1 MSLLIVFQL
10 RTGDQPQVEVGDA
23 SSLSGAASRNGMAR
37 TKLPG
42 YLRSAWFQQMLQ
54 LSFVGGLTGE
64 YVDFTTAHHAAL
76 RMIAARGGRMIGE
89 EEAVAGAGMVPSPV
103 GAQPDIVATDL
114 RELALRLRD

>member
-64 YVDFTTAHHAAL
+64 YVDFHDRPTSGSTHDCGSWRADD
-76 RMIAARGGRMIGE
+76 RGGGGGRSGRHGAE
-89 EEAVAGAGMVPSPV
+89 SGGGSAGHCGH
-103 GAQPDIVATDL
+103 
-114 RELALRLRD
+114 